1 MWSTISPPGSAIPT
15 CRSTKARRS
24 SATWRRRDYGR
35 SHGVLHRHHGLHRVQ
50 SVRGRVQGMEPAP
63 GRERRHPGAERRQLR
78 QPPPAGRHPLAARPL
93 HRAVQGPLRR
103 PLVDDERRVQAL
115 RPGGMPGSVPDRRHH
130 PHRVRHG
137 GDPVRRLQRMSRVHR
152 RLPVRRHRHQSGVWH
167 GAEVHPLLRPAQGG
181 ARARVLEGVS
191 HGLDPVRLDRRAAD
205 EGAEARRP
213 AQVAGRQGG
222 AVWRRP
228 EGVARRAQFGLPA
241 GCRTRCV
248 RATAQAA
255 TAEPQTRQ
263 DRRLL
268 GGERG
273 RPWRLGPGRPAQ
285 APDGRHGRAGSGG
298 IELMSD
304 TFFSGA
310 PHWAWLIILYF
321 FVGGIAGG
329 ACLLAA
335 VVDWFGGPEDR
346 PVVRTGYNVAA
357 WGAIL
362 SAALLTIDLG
372 RPLRFWHMLFQSAN
386 VPALMFKGW
395 SPISF
400 GAWALLLFGLFAVLS
415 ALGGMAEEGRLHNA
429 ALRAVG
435 GAVRGGLAKVV
446 GGVAGLL
453 GVFIAGY
460 TGILLSVTNRP
471 IWADSPWLRA
481 LVVASGAST
490 GAAALIL
497 LAPGRGATEQSLGR
511 LSAFDT
517 KALLVELLVLVLFLA
532 SLGSVNR
539 VWIGFWGLVLLVGV
553 VGLGILAPLRLHL
566 QRRPLASAAKLV
578 LLGGF
583 LLRLATIFVSEGIEH
598 YRVTAGM

>member
-1 MWSTISPPGSAIPT
+1 
-15 CRSTKARRS
+15 
-24 SATWRRRDYGR
+24 
-35 SHGVLHRHHGLHRVQ
+35 
-50 SVRGRVQGMEPAP
+50 MEPAP
-63 GRERRHPGAERRQLR
+63 GRQRRGRRAERRQLR
-78 QPPPAGRHPLAARPL
+78 QHPQAGRHPLAARSL
-93 HRAVQGPLRR
+93 HRAVQGSVRR
-103 PLVDDERRVQAL
+103 PLADDERRVQTL
-115 RPGGMPGSVPDRRHH
+115 RPGGLPRGVSHRRDH
-130 PHRVRHG
+130 PHRIRHG
-137 GDPVRRLQRMSRVHR
+137 GDPVRRLQRVSGVHR
-152 RLPVRRHRHQSGVWH
+152 RLSVRRHRHQSGV
-167 GAEVHPLLRPAQGG
+167 GDRAEVHAVLRPPQGG

-205 EGAEARRP
+205 AGAEARRP
-213 AQVAGRQGG
+213 AQVTGRQGRT
-222 AVWRRP
+222 VRRRP
-228 EGVARRAQFGLPA
+228 EGGARRTQFVLPP
-241 GCRTRCV
+241 GGRTGGI
-248 RATAQAA
+248 RAASQAA
-255 TAEPQTRQ
+255 TAEPQPRQ
-263 DRRLL
+263 ERRLL

-346 PVVRTGYNVAA
+346 PVVRTGYSVAA

-362 SAALLTIDLG
+362 SGALLTIDLG

-415 ALGGMAEEGRLHNA
+415 ALGGMAEEGRLHNP

-460 TGILLSVTNRP
+460 TGISSPSRNRP
-471 IWADSPWLRA
+471 FWRAGPWLGA
-481 LVVASGAST
+481 LFIASGMST

-497 LAPGRGATEQSLGR
+497 LAPRRGASELSLAR

-517 KALLVELLVLVLFLA
+517 RALVVELLVLVLFLA

-539 VWIGFWGLVLLVGV
+539 VWVGFWGLVLLVGV
-553 VGLGILAPLRLHL
+553 VGLGIVAPLRLHA
-566 QRRPLASAAKLV
+566 QRRPLASGAKLV
-578 LLGGF
+578 LVGGF
-583 LLRLATIFVSEGIEH
+583 LLRLATILASEGIER
-598 YRVTAGM
+598 YRVAAGM